1 MPTESRFCKQGPIE
15 ESREINKA
23 TYTFTLETEDGEP
36 LPNNRE
42 FFPDLDSLG
51 KHYLVAADSNP
62 HIKRHYTTCT
72 AMNPLIYDAL
82 VSSLGTEAISMKA
95 SLSSTD
101 IE

>member
-1 MPTESRFCKQGPIE
+1 MPTESKACKQGPVE

-23 TYTFTLETEDGEP
+23 TYTFTLETVDGEP

-82 VSSLGTEAISMKA
+82 VDSLHAESAGESK
-95 SLSSTD
+95 SLSSGD
-101 IE
+101 VI